1 LSLRRVA
8 ALASTLAPILW
19 LAACATG
26 RGPMSRHF
34 TPANDLQREE
44 ALAAVAAAQ
53 ERAASLSASRLLY
66 DARMSPGKG
75 PAVPGTLAVT
85 YDGREVA
92 RASLTG
98 PFGKRVAEYDAGS
111 VTGEDRQ
118 ALVVDP
124 GALRAVLSG
133 AWPGAPSSVEG
144 CDGDDCLVVWA
155 PVQGGRVG
163 VSGVVDRR
171 AGRLE
176 SLALE
181 GDHGRLVVTYEG
193 DADPWPRRLAAR
205 EEKSGRGLKLE
216 LVAQEAAGAP
226 AGSSPSP

>member
-1 LSLRRVA
+1 LSLRRA
-8 ALASTLAPILW
+8 APLALLAPLLL

-26 RGPMSRHF
+26 RPSRHF

-53 ERAASLSASRLLY
+53 DRAASLPASRLLY
-66 DARMSPGKG
+66 DARMNPGKG

-85 YDGREVA
+85 YDGRDVV

-111 VTGEDRQ
+111 ITGEDRQ

-133 AWPGAPSSVEG
+133 AWPGAPSSVGG
-144 CDGDDCLVVWA
+144 CDGDECLVIWT
-155 PVQGGRVG
+155 PVSGRVG
-163 VSGVVDRR
+163 VSAVVDRR

-176 SLALE
+176 SLVLD
-181 GDHGRLVVTYEG
+181 GDRGRLVVTYEG
-193 DADPWPRRLAAR
+193 QADPWPRRLAAR
-205 EEKSGRGLKLE
+205 EEKSERGLKLV
-216 LVAQEAAGAP
+216 LAAQEAAGDAAP
-226 AGSSPSP
+226 AASTPP